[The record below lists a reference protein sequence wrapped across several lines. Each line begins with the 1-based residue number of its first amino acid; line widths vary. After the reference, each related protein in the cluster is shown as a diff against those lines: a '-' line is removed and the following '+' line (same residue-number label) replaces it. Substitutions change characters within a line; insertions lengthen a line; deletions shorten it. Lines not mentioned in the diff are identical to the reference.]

1 MMGST
6 SAALNALTTSF
17 TKDWYQPYINPKA
30 TDRQSV
36 RAARISTAVFGAL
49 MIIVG
54 TVAAYFVIH
63 NPKLT
68 IIPLALSILGYSYG
82 SILGVFL
89 LAVLTKT
96 RGLDVINFVATI
108 LGMFAVLIF
117 GKVKFPFFGH
127 EINFGFFMPEWFPA
141 ISWVWHILIGCS
153 VTFLISICFRTPQEV
168 IDKLKEKSSTDR
180 LITNQN
186 GLCNCIIFCVCQTD
200 QSFFYPE
207 QFAEFQGFFRVN
219 NIRLSRSFS

>member
-1 MMGST
+1 VGFFIVNEMPVVIRGLIIAGVFPTMMGST

-168 IDKLKEKSSTDR
+168 IDKLKEK
-180 LITNQN
+180 
-186 GLCNCIIFCVCQTD
+186 II
-200 QSFFYPE
+200 
-207 QFAEFQGFFRVN
+207 N
-219 NIRLSRSFS
+219 